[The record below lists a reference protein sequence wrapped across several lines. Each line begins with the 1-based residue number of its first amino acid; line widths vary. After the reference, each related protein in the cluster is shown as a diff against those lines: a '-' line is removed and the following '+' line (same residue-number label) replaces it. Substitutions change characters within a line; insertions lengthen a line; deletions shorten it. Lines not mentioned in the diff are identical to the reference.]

1 MADDTDDSQ
10 KTEDPSQKRLDDAHN
25 KGQVPSSRE
34 INHWFMMLAIVM
46 GVTIFVPDSLKRVTH
61 SLIAFLQ
68 SPHAIAVDRG
78 AIQTLATDL
87 VVNIGVAMAPIFA
100 LTLLAGIGSSLLQV
114 GPMFSSHP
122 IKPDFSKISP
132 MRGLGRIFSTQSLVE
147 FIKGLVKL
155 AIVGT
160 IVWFL
165 MRPEFDR
172 LENFFD
178 YDMTALIAVLN
189 HLSIKLLGT
198 ILAVMA
204 AIAGADW
211 FYQKF
216 AHLRRLRMTK
226 QEVRDEQKDSDGSP
240 LVKGRL
246 RQIRMERA
254 RRRMMQEVPK
264 ADVVITNPTHFA
276 VALKYDQTTMAAP
289 RVVAKGADLV
299 ARRIRE
305 LAEEHRVPIVSNPPL
320 ARALFASVE
329 LDQEIP
335 PKHYKAVAEIIGYV
349 MKLRRAGIRPNA

>member
-1 MADDTDDSQ
+1 MADDADDSQ

-46 GVTIFVPDSLKRVTH
+46 AVTIFLPGALQRITH
-61 SLIAFLQ
+61 SLTAFLEM
-68 SPHAIAVDRG
+68 PHAIAVDQG
-78 AIQTLATDL
+78 GIQALTTNL
-87 VVNIGVAMAPIFA
+87 VLSIGIAMGPIFA
-100 LTLLAGIGSSLLQV
+100 LLLLAGIVASLLQV
-114 GPMFSSHP
+114 GPLFTSHP

-132 MRGLGRIFSTQSLVE
+132 MRGLGRIFSSQSLME
-147 FIKGLVKL
+147 FLKGLAKL
-155 AIVGT
+155 TVVGT
-160 IVWFL
+160 VVWFL

-178 YDMTALIAVLN
+178 YDMPALVAVLN
-189 HLSIKLLGT
+189 HLSVKLLAT
-198 ILAVMA
+198 VLAVMA
-204 AIAGADW
+204 AIAGVDW

-216 AHLRRLRMTK
+216 SHLRRLRMTK
-226 QEVRDEQKDSDGSP
+226 QEMRDEQKDSDGNP

-276 VALKYDQTTMAAP
+276 VALRYDQTTMAAP

-305 LAEEHRVPIVSNPPL
+305 LAEEHKVPIVSNPPL

-349 MKLRRAGIRPNA
+349 MKLRRAGARPNA

>member
-10 KTEDPSQKRLDDAHN
+10 KTEDPSQKRLDDAHS
-25 KGQVPSSRE
+25 KGNVPSSRE
-34 INHWFMMLAIVM
+34 INHWFMMLAIVLS
-46 GVTIFVPDSLKRVTH
+46 VTIFMPDALKQLSQAMT
-61 SLIAFLQ
+61 AFLE
-68 SPHAIAVDRG
+68 SPHAIPVDRG
-78 AIQTLATDL
+78 GIQALVTNLAIS
-87 VVNIGVAMAPIFA
+87 VGVAMAPIFA
-100 LTLLAGIGSSLLQV
+100 LLTVAGIVSSLLQV
-114 GPMFSSHP
+114 GPLFSSTP

-132 MRGLGRIFSTQSLVE
+132 ARGLERMFSSQSLVE
-147 FIKGLVKL
+147 FGKGLAKL
-155 AIVGT
+155 AVVGT
-160 IVWFL
+160 VVWFL

-178 YDMTALIAVLN
+178 YDMSALAAVLN
-189 HLSIKLLGT
+189 QLSIKLIGT
-198 ILAVMA
+198 ILAVLA
-204 AIAGADW
+204 VIAGADW

-226 QEVRDEQKDSDGSP
+226 QELRDEQKDSDGNP

-254 RRRMMQEVPK
+254 RRRMMQAVPK

-276 VALKYDQTTMAAP
+276 VALQYDQTTMAAP

-299 ARRIRE
+299 AKRIRE
-305 LAEEHRVPIVSNPPL
+305 LAEEHRVPIISNPPL

-349 MKLRRAGIRPNA
+349 MKLRRAGRRPNA

>member
-1 MADDTDDSQ
+1 MADDADDSQ
-10 KTEDPSQKRLDDAHN
+10 KTEDPSQKRLDDAHG

-46 GVTIFVPDSLKRVTH
+46 SVTMFLPGALQRITH
-61 SLIAFLQ
+61 SLTRFLE
-68 SPHAIAVDRG
+68 SPHAIAVDQG
-78 AIQTLATDL
+78 GFQALATGL
-87 VVNIGVAMAPIFA
+87 AVNIGIAMAPVFG
-100 LTLLAGIGSSLLQV
+100 LLVLAGIGASLLQV
-114 GPMFSSHP
+114 GPMFTAHP
-122 IKPDFSKISP
+122 LKPEFAKISP
-132 MRGLGRIFSTQSLVE
+132 MRGFGRIFSTQSVME
-147 FIKGLVKL
+147 FLKGLAKL
-155 AIVGT
+155 AVVGT
-160 IVWFL
+160 VVWFL

-172 LENFFD
+172 LENYFD

-189 HLSIKLLGT
+189 HLSVRLLGT
-198 ILAVMA
+198 VLAVMA
-204 AIAGADW
+204 AIAGVDW

-216 AHLRRLRMTK
+216 SHIRRLRMTK
-226 QEVRDEQKDSDGSP
+226 QEVRDEQKDSDGNP

-289 RVVAKGADLV
+289 RVIAKGADLV

-305 LAEEHRVPIVSNPPL
+305 LAEEHKVPIISNPPL
-320 ARALFASVE
+320 ARALYASVE

-349 MKLRRAGIRPNA
+349 MKLRRAGARPNA

>member
-10 KTEDPSQKRLDDAHN
+10 KTEDPSQKRLDDAHG

-46 GVTIFVPDSLKRVTH
+46 SVTIFLPG
-61 SLIAFLQ
+61 ALQ
-68 SPHAIAVDRG
+68 RIMHAMTALLESPHAIPVDRG
-78 AIQTLATDL
+78 
-87 VVNIGVAMAPIFA
+87 GVQHLFTSLSITVGIAMAPIFA
-100 LTLLAGIGSSLLQV
+100 LLLLAGIAASLLQV
-114 GPMFSSHP
+114 GPIFTSHP
-122 IKPDFSKISP
+122 IRPDFSKISP
-132 MRGLGRIFSTQSLVE
+132 SAGLGRIFSIQSLVE
-147 FIKGLVKL
+147 FLKGLIKL
-155 AIVGT
+155 GIVGGV
-160 IVWFL
+160 VWHL

-178 YDMTALIAVLN
+178 YDMSALIVVLN
-189 HLSIKLLGT
+189 HLSVKLLAT
-198 ILAVMA
+198 VLAVMA

-226 QEVRDEQKDSDGSP
+226 QELRDEQKDSDGNP

-299 ARRIRE
+299 AKRIRE
-305 LAEEHRVPIVSNPPL
+305 LAEENRIPIVSNPPL
-320 ARALFASVE
+320 ARALFASVG

-349 MKLRRAGIRPNA
+349 MKLRRAGLRPNA

>member
-1 MADDTDDSQ
+1 
-10 KTEDPSQKRLDDAHN
+10 L
-25 KGQVPSSRE
+25 
-34 INHWFMMLAIVM
+34 
-46 GVTIFVPDSLKRVTH
+46 
-61 SLIAFLQ
+61 
-68 SPHAIAVDRG
+68 
-78 AIQTLATDL
+78 
-87 VVNIGVAMAPIFA
+87 APIFGL
-100 LTLLAGIGSSLLQV
+100 LTLSGIVAALIQV
-114 GPMFSSHP
+114 GPMFTSHP
-122 IKPDFSKISP
+122 IRPDFSKISP
-132 MRGLGRIFSTQSLVE
+132 MRGLGRIFSTQALVE
-147 FIKGLVKL
+147 FAKGLAKL
-155 AIVGT
+155 AVVGT
-160 IVWFL
+160 VVWFL

-178 YDMTALIAVLN
+178 YDMTALVAVLN
-189 HLSIKLLGT
+189 HLSVKLLAT

-216 AHLRRLRMTK
+216 AHIRRLRMTK
-226 QEVRDEQKDSDGSP
+226 QELRDEQKDSDGSP

-289 RVVAKGADLV
+289 RVIAKGADLV

-305 LAEEHRVPIVSNPPL
+305 LAEEHKVPIISNPPL
-320 ARALFASVE
+320 ARALYASVE

-349 MKLRRAGIRPNA
+349 MKLRRAGARPNA

>member
-10 KTEDPSQKRLDDAHN
+10 KTEDPSQKRLDDAHG

-46 GVTIFVPDSLKRVTH
+46 SATIFLPGALQRLTH
-61 SLIAFLQ
+61 VMTAFLE
-68 SPHAIAVDRG
+68 SPHSIAVDEG
-78 AIQTLATDL
+78 GIQQLATSL
-87 VVNIGVAMAPIFA
+87 SITMGIALAPIFA
-100 LTLLAGIGSSLLQV
+100 LLLLAGIAASLLQV
-114 GPMFSSHP
+114 GPMFSAHP

-132 MRGLGRIFSTQSLVE
+132 MAGLGRIFSTQSLME
-147 FIKGLVKL
+147 FLKGLAKL
-155 AIVGT
+155 AIVGA
-160 IVWFL
+160 VLWHL
-165 MRPEFDR
+165 MRPEFDH

-178 YDMTALIAVLN
+178 YDMAALLIVLN

-198 ILAVMA
+198 VLAVMA
-204 AIAGADW
+204 MIAGADW

-226 QEVRDEQKDSDGSP
+226 QELRDEQKDSDGSP

-276 VALKYDQTTMAAP
+276 VALKYDQTEMAAP

-299 ARRIRE
+299 AKRIRE
-305 LAEEHRVPIVSNPPL
+305 LAEEHKVPIVSNPPL

-335 PKHYKAVAEIIGYV
+335 PKHYKAVAEVIGYV
-349 MKLRRAGIRPNA
+349 LKLRRAGLRPNA